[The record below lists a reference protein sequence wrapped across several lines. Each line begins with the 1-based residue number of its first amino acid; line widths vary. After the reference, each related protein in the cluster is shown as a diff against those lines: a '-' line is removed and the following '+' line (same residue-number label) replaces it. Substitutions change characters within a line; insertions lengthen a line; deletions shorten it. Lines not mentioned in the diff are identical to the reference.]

1 MWAVYA
7 CARPDAMLS
16 GKAPFTALARRKRES
31 AAMHHMMLRGLRQ
44 TPAPVLPEPNQRD
57 TATGV
62 RFWFFKCK

>member
-7 CARPDAMLS
+7 CARPGGVLLPR
-16 GKAPFTALARRKRES
+16 GIRGGRARRKRDS

-44 TPAPVLPEPNQRD
+44 APAPVLPEPNQRD

-62 RFWFFKCK
+62 RFWVFKCK